1 VAGVVVKSEIRLGTG
16 IVLCSRNRKSLHAA
30 GSQGEF
36 MTYID
41 YLLLKLLAFFVLAV
55 IWGFIHGGT
64 KPPEQ

>member
-1 VAGVVVKSEIRLGTG
+1 
-16 IVLCSRNRKSLHAA
+16 
-30 GSQGEF
+30 